1 MQTEREFL
9 HDIASPLSTIS
20 LNLDFA
26 LKQYRHK
33 IEDPSFWKH
42 IEVSKEQVKRLIDMA
57 DKRHHEVRL
66 QNPEK

>member
-33 IEDPSFWKH
+33 IEDDAFWKH
-42 IEVSKEQVKRLIDMA
+42 IEVSKEQIKRLIEMT
-57 DKRHHEVRL
+57 DKRHHEVR
-66 QNPEK
+66 QQSTEK